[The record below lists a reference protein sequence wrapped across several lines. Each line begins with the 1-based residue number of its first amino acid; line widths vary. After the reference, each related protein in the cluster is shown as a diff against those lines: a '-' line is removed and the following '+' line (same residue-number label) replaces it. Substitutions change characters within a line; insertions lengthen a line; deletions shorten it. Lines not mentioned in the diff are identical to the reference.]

1 MNFRCN
7 QLICEAAKHVLLY
20 YYCNYGPS
28 LLSSYLSNNGLLIL
42 SRYPITSSDYISF
55 NNCISYD
62 TIIEKGC
69 NYIKI
74 NVFPNLDINIFN
86 SHLQSSYKQVDPECE
101 NIRKCQLYKLK
112 QFINS
117 KCNPKT
123 DAVICGGDF
132 NINSKNSNEYSL
144 LNNILSPLTDSLKD
158 SNDTTIKVAYNIDGT
173 EATQISPVCNKCHPL
188 LSQYLI
194 EDQRLDY
201 IYYNHNNNR
210 LKYKT
215 SKILP
220 LRINRSDLDFNKISD
235 HDAIYTEFTY
245 K

>member
-1 MNFRCN
+1 MFSCF
-7 QLICEAAKHVLLY
+7 
-20 YYCNYGPS
+20 
-28 LLSSYLSNNGLLIL
+28 NGLVMA
-42 SRYPITSSDYISF
+42 SRRRNTRKAT
-55 NNCISYD
+55 CRQ
-62 TIIEKGC
+62 
-69 NYIKI
+69 
-74 NVFPNLDINIFN
+74 LDA
-86 SHLQSSYKQVDPECE
+86 D
-101 NIRKCQLYKLK
+101 
-112 QFINS
+112 
-117 KCNPKT
+117 
-123 DAVICGGDF
+123 
-132 NINSKNSNEYSL
+132 
-144 LNNILSPLTDSLKD
+144 
-158 SNDTTIKVAYNIDGT
+158 NIDGT
-173 EATQISPVCNKCHPL
+173 ESTQISPVCNKCHPL